1 MENILICKYCS
12 KECKNLNSLR
22 CHERLCKSN
31 PNRAKSNLGNYTD
44 KGHEGHNQYMKAK
57 ELGLPIPKGANTGKE
72 GYWKG
77 KHLTEETKRKMS
89 ETMKRKIAE
98 GSFIVPYKRNHSSKV
113 SYPEKYFMEVFKE
126 LPIEYNYQVG
136 LYQLDF
142 AIPNKKVYVEIDG
155 EQHFVDNK
163 IVEHDKERTEKLDT
177 LGWKCL
183 RRVRWSSFQKFSQEE
198 KESYCKNLIGELQNY
213 IGL

>member
-1 MENILICKYCS
+1 MENILICKNCG
-12 KECKNLNSLR
+12 KECKNGNSKR
-22 CHERLCKSN
+22 NHERLCKSN
-31 PNRAKSNLGNYTD
+31 PNRAKSNLSGYNG
-44 KGHEGHNQYMKAK
+44 KGHKGHNQYTKAR

-77 KHLTEETKRKMS
+77 KHQSDEVKRKVS

-113 SYPEKYFMEVFKE
+113 SYPEKYFQEVFKE
-126 LPIEYNYQVG
+126 LPVKYNYQVG

-142 AIPNKKVYVEIDG
+142 AIPEKKVYIEIDG
-155 EQHFVDNK
+155 EQHFVDK
-163 IVEHDKERTEKLDT
+163 RIVEHDKERTEKLDA

-183 RRVRWSSFQKFSQEE
+183 KRVRWGEYQKLSQDE
-198 KESYCKNLIGELQNY
+198 KENYCKELINELQ
-213 IGL
+213 